1 MSWIFDETGIRPP
14 QTPSGTVEQL
24 ATKWQDA
31 ARVAEQ
37 TMTDVTTVVWDV
49 MEHNTGAATDAFSEH
64 MRSSLS
70 GAGDLNRFN
79 GGAMGFSTAHASA
92 AAVLDGCRRSML
104 GTALGAEL
112 AIAQARK
119 HLDDPVPFVNWV
131 LQRASTFLEAQQSTA
146 MRDIASAYAAVS
158 FSSGQSSRPD
168 DRGRY
173 QPETGRM
180 WSDLTAAE
188 REAIVQVMV
197 DEMAEEYGLDTPVNV
212 SIRDLTDPVTGNR
225 PNGSWSESRQL
236 LSLDIRNLEDPALL
250 HTIAH
255 EVRHAAQHQMIRD
268 MNHDPGFIEQFMIDR
283 GWRDHPFDRHD
294 VDRAT
299 VEAWEE
305 NFADY
310 RSTGRGDPWDRYA
323 QQPVERDA
331 REAGREFANEL
342 TPEELRRYADEAGV
356 DLDD

>member
-14 QTPSGTVEQL
+14 QTPPGTVAQL
-24 ATKWQDA
+24 STKWQEA

-37 TMTDVTTVVWDV
+37 AMTDATTVVWDV
-49 MEHNTGAATDAFSEH
+49 MEHNTGPATDAFSGH
-64 MRSSLS
+64 MRSSNS

-79 GGAMGFSTAHASA
+79 GGALDFSTAHDTA
-92 AAVLDGCRRSML
+92 AAVLEGCRRSMQV
-104 GTALGAEL
+104 TALGAEL

-131 LQRASTFLEAQQSTA
+131 LQRAGTFLENQQSRA
-146 MRDIASAYAAVS
+146 MSDIASAYAAVS
-158 FSSGQSSRPD
+158 FNRGQSSGPD

-173 QPETGRM
+173 QQETGQM
-180 WSDLTAAE
+180 WSDLTPEE

-212 SIRDLTDPVTGNR
+212 SIRDMTDPATGRR
-225 PNGSWSESRQL
+225 PNGSWSESNQL
-236 LSLDIRNLEDPALL
+236 LSLDINNLEDPALL

-268 MNHDPGFIEQFMIDR
+268 KNHNPGFIEQFMIDR
-283 GWRDHPFDRHD
+283 GWREHPFDRHD

-305 NFADY
+305 NFKPGNY
-310 RSTGRGDPWDRYA
+310 VRDPWDRYA

-331 REAGREFANEL
+331 REAGREFTNQL